1 MESLHEMIYMPPPIN
16 WAITTATGQ
25 RRPKA
30 FSLSADHSSSRSI
43 LQSAKRKSLPVSCCT
58 AFPDHQ
64 KTKIH
69 SRTARH
75 FRPIWKSLGAE
86 DSSVV
91 QIISFAES
99 PARKSLV
106 ESVNS
111 NQLVYTEIGQIFIRP
126 HWSLSASY
134 EATHCPTANG
144 FVKTDALCIESFVC
158 CWRLTPSCCQHS

>member
-75 FRPIWKSLGAE
+75 FRPILKSLGAE

-111 NQLVYTEIGQIFIRP
+111 NQPACAESSQTFICPNR
-126 HWSLSASY
+126 SLNAS
-134 EATHCPTANG
+134 
-144 FVKTDALCIESFVC
+144 
-158 CWRLTPSCCQHS
+158 